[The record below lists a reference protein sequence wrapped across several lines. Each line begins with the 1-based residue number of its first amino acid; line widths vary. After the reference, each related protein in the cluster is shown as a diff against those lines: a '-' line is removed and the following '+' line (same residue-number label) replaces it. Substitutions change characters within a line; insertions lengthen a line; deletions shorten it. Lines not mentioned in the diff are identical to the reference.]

1 MNPNIMEIT
10 LKDPQKLTPYERN
23 NKKHSPEQIQH
34 IANSIEKYG
43 FIQPIVTDKNGI
55 IIIGH
60 ARREA
65 AIKLKM
71 KTVPVLEKT
80 DLTEEQTKRLRL
92 LDNRLGD
99 LGEYDIDNVLS
110 EIEDLQDPELK
121 EFFSNLYPTAEEQ
134 EEDEETTGGD
144 TETPSQLQDI
154 VIVVT
159 KEQREIIEKALE
171 VAKKISYTDNENHNP
186 NGNALF
192 IIARAFI
199 SQ

>member
-1 MNPNIMEIT
+1 MEIT